1 MKLVWA
7 CVIIAVSC
15 SASAQRGK
23 RDDTGSV
30 NRTCGVGDC
39 FLEAD
44 VRDFEVIDKTHL
56 VVYIGSQRC
65 AFHVELR
72 GAFCDLTFAPELFFR
87 RSNEMPLGGDRSIA
101 DDSAIPRTSTGRG
114 FDPLDQQRRER
125 RDLRVCD
132 NDLTVQVHGG
142 AFTES
147 VAGEQQPTDR
157 FGNPRT
163 DCQISSVRAI
173 TDDQLVELYVGR
185 GVVAPVPPMGAG
197 QIEVGEQEDEGA
209 SASEQDDR

>member
-23 RDDTGSV
+23 RDDTGAV
-30 NRTCGVGDC
+30 NRTCGVGEC
-39 FLEAD
+39 FLEAE
-44 VRDFEVIDKTHL
+44 VRDFEVIDRTH
-56 VVYIGSQRC
+56 VIVYVGSQRC
-65 AFHVELR
+65 AFHVELH
-72 GAFCDLTFAPELFFR
+72 GTFCDLTFAPELFFR
-87 RSNEMPLGGDRSIA
+87 RTNEIPTIAADRSITG
-101 DDSAIPRTSTGRG
+101 DETLPRSGGRG
-114 FDPLDQQRRER
+114 FDALDQQRRER

-147 VAGEQQPTDR
+147 GALDQPTDR

-163 DCQISSVRAI
+163 DCRISSVRSI
-173 TDDQLVELYVGR
+173 TDDQLVEFYVGR

-197 QIEVGEQEDEGA
+197 QIEVGEQEDEEEGA
-209 SASEQDDR
+209 ATPERDR

>member
-87 RSNEMPLGGDRSIA
+87 RSNEMPLGDRSIA
-101 DDSAIPRTSTGRG
+101 DDSA
-114 FDPLDQQRRER
+114 
-125 RDLRVCD
+125 
-132 NDLTVQVHGG
+132 
-142 AFTES
+142 
-147 VAGEQQPTDR
+147 
-157 FGNPRT
+157 
-163 DCQISSVRAI
+163 
-173 TDDQLVELYVGR
+173 
-185 GVVAPVPPMGAG
+185 
-197 QIEVGEQEDEGA
+197 
-209 SASEQDDR
+209 